1 MTAPTMTPYRPGP
14 AAGHDSFAHLLRA
27 EWTKFRTV
35 RGWVI
40 AVIVATLVTILLGV
54 YGGARSQDGCVGGP
68 CHPFIAVGPAGE
80 AVTDAFYFVHRPLTA
95 DGSIT
100 VRVTALTGVIETAE
114 TPQGPA
120 RTRPGLEPWSKAGL
134 IITAGPSQGSGYA
147 AVMVTGRHGTR
158 MQWNYTGDTPG
169 PGKGAGEAGGVSAGS
184 PRWLRLTRAGDV
196 VTSYDSADGIRW
208 TEIGT
213 VSLPGLAS
221 TVQAGLFV
229 TSPQYVQ
236 QVSQQISG
244 GTQSGDPTDATAA
257 FARVTLQGPWP
268 ASTWTG
274 TAVSGGSNSQYP
286 TGSEA
291 GYRQA
296 DGTFTVTGSGDIA
309 PGAAG
314 GTPINQ
320 ELAGLFIGLI
330 AVVVA
335 GALFITAEYRRGM
348 IRLTLAASPRRGRVL
363 AAKALILGGITFAAG
378 LIGAAGA
385 VWAGDRLLVRNG
397 SAIDPATAL
406 TEIRVIAG
414 TAVLV
419 AVCAVFA
426 LGVGAILR
434 HGAGTVTVVI
444 TAIILPYLLAAAF
457 PVLPTGA
464 ADWLL
469 RVTPAAGFA
478 IQQAVPQYPQVA
490 GSYSPFN
497 GYFPLA
503 PWAGF
508 AVLCAYAAV
517 ALALA
522 TFLLRRRDA

>member
-1 MTAPTMTPYRPGP
+1 MTA
-14 AAGHDSFAHLLRA
+14 AHLVHA

-54 YGGARSQDGCVGGP
+54 YGGIRSQDGCVNGP
-68 CHPFIAVGPAGE
+68 CHPFIAVGPGGE

-95 DGSIT
+95 DGGIT
-100 VRVTALTGVIETAE
+100 VRVTSLTGVIETAL

-120 RTRPGLEPWSKAGL
+120 RTEPGLQPWSKAGL
-134 IITAGPSQGSGYA
+134 IITAGPGQGAAYA
-147 AVMVTGRHGTR
+147 AVMVTGGHGAR
-158 MQWNYTGDTPG
+158 MQWNYTGDSAG
-169 PGKGAGEAGGVSAGS
+169 LAGAVSAAS
-184 PRWLRLTRAGDV
+184 PRWLRLTRASDI

-213 VSLPGLAS
+213 VTLPGLAG
-221 TVQAGLFV
+221 TVQAGLFA
-229 TSPQYVQ
+229 TSPQYTQ
-236 QVSQQISG
+236 QVNQQISG

-257 FARVTLQGPWP
+257 FDRVSLQGRWP
-268 ASTWTG
+268 ASAWTG
-274 TAVSGGSNSQYP
+274 TTVSGGSNSQYP

-291 GYRQA
+291 RFRQA

-314 GTPINQ
+314 GTPVNQ

-330 AVVVA
+330 AVIVA
-335 GALFITAEYRRGM
+335 GALFITTEYRRGM
-348 IRLTLAASPRRGRVL
+348 IRLTLTASPRRGRVL
-363 AAKALILGGITFAAG
+363 AAKALVLGGVTFAAG

-414 TAVLV
+414 TAALV
-419 AVCAVFA
+419 AVFAVFA

-434 HGAGTVTVVI
+434 HGAGAVTVVI

-457 PVLPTGA
+457 PVLPEGA

-478 IQQAVPQYPQVA
+478 IQQAMPAYPQVA
-490 GSYSPFN
+490 GSYTPFQ
-497 GYFPLA
+497 GYFPLG

-508 AVLCAYAAV
+508 AVTCAWA
-517 ALALA
+517 ALALVVA
-522 TFLLRRRDA
+522 AYLLRRRDV

>member
-1 MTAPTMTPYRPGP
+1 MTAPTLAPHPSAT
-14 AAGHDSFAHLLRA
+14 AGHDRFAHLLRA
-27 EWTKFRTV
+27 EWIKFRTV

-40 AVIVATLVTILLGV
+40 ATVAAMLLTLLLGLFTAV
-54 YGGARSQDGCVGGP
+54 NSQEGCPGGP
-68 CHPFIAVGPAGE
+68 CHFVIPTGPGGE

-100 VRVTALTGVIETAE
+100 VRVTSLTGVIETGL

-120 RTRPGLEPWSKAGL
+120 RTVPGLQPWSKAGL
-134 IITAGPSQGSGYA
+134 IVSAGSRQGSAYT
-147 AVMVTGRHGTR
+147 AVMVTGGHGAR
-158 MQWNYTGDTPG
+158 MQWNYTGDTAS
-169 PGKGAGEAGGVSAGS
+169 PGKGAGEVGRVSAAS
-184 PRWLRLTRAGDV
+184 PRWLRLTRAGD
-196 VTSYDSADGIRW
+196 TLTGYDSASGTRW
-208 TEIGT
+208 TRIGT
-213 VSLPGLAS
+213 VSLPGLTP

-229 TSPQYVQ
+229 TSPAYSR

-244 GTQSGDPTDATAA
+244 GSGTGDPTDATAT
-257 FARVTLQGPWP
+257 FDRVSLRGGWP
-268 ASTWTG
+268 GRGWRGAS
-274 TAVSGGSNSQYP
+274 VNGGSSSTY
-286 TGSEA
+286 TIGSGA

-296 DGTFTVTGSGDIA
+296 DGAFTVTGSGDIA
-309 PGAAG
+309 PGAPG
-314 GTPINQ
+314 GASISGS
-320 ELAGLFIGLI
+320 LAGAFIGLI
-330 AVVVA
+330 AVVVL
-335 GALFITAEYRRGM
+335 GALFITAEYRRGL

-363 AAKALILGGITFAAG
+363 AAKAVVLCAVTFAAG
-378 LIGAAGA
+378 LVGAAVA
-385 VWAGDRLLVRNG
+385 VGLGGPLTRASG
-397 SAIDPATAL
+397 SPIYPVSAF
-406 TEIRVIAG
+406 TEVRVIAG
-414 TAVLV
+414 SAALFAV
-419 AVCAVFA
+419 AAVFA
-426 LGVGAILR
+426 LGVGAIVR
-434 HGAGTVTVVI
+434 HGAGAVTVVI

-478 IQQAVPQYPQVA
+478 IQQAIPAYPQVA
-490 GSYSPFN
+490 ASYTPFN